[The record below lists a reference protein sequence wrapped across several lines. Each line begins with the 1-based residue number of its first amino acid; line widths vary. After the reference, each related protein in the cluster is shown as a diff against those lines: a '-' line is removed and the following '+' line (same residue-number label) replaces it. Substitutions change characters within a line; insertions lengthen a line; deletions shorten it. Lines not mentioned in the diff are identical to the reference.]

1 MTQPYLIG
9 PEVHLRP
16 LLESDATECWTW
28 FNDPDVRRTLA
39 LRAVPNTEANSRAF
53 IRALDPRRDQ
63 AFAITTRD
71 GDVYVGNC
79 ALHEIH
85 PVDRHATLGLV
96 IGRKDYWGKGIGTE
110 AVRLLCRY
118 AFDELNLHRVQLSTY
133 AINERGFRLY
143 TRVGFKIEGR
153 RREHV
158 FIEGRYVDEVIM
170 GLLRG
175 ELIDR

>member
-9 PEVHLRP
+9 PNVHLRP
-16 LLESDATECWTW
+16 LLESDATECWAW

-39 LRAVPNTEANSRAF
+39 LRGRPNTEANSRAF
-53 IRALDPRRDQ
+53 IHSLDPRRDQ
-63 AFAITTRD
+63 VFAIITRE

-79 ALHEIH
+79 GLHEIH
-85 PVDRHATLGLV
+85 PVDRHASLGLV

-110 AVRLLCRY
+110 SVRLLCRY
-118 AFDELNLHRVQLSTY
+118 AFEQVNLHRVQLSTY

-143 TRVGFKIEGR
+143 QRVGFKIEGR
-153 RREHV
+153 RREHA
-158 FIEGRYVDEVIM
+158 FIEGRYVDEITM

-175 ELIDR
+175 ELIDE